1 MQIQNLLL
9 GASLSALLAVNAT
22 ANAAENTVQRE
33 GNALEA
39 KGNVRESNAVREKE
53 AAEKTAAAGEAKQR
67 RGEETQK
74 EAKSLE
80 KDDSTAAQGARLA
93 RAGAAKE
100 VKGEQMQESA
110 KMHKAHAKRMQKAV
124 GANPGVA
131 DETMNV
137 DNTKVNTRD
146 RKDSLTPMDQSN
158 SETQIVITAN
168 IRKGIMEDKTVSFNG
183 KNVKIITVGNR
194 VTLRGPVQSSKERT
208 AIEGIAKRTAGVS
221 DVDNQL
227 EIVN

>member
-22 ANAAENTVQRE
+22 GNAAETTVQRE

-39 KGNVRESNAVREKE
+39 KGNVREKNAVREKE
-53 AAEKTAAAGEAKQR
+53 AAEKTAGAGEAKQR
-67 RGEETQK
+67 KGEEMQK

-80 KDDSTAAQGARLA
+80 KNDSTAAEGARLEH
-93 RAGAAKE
+93 AGVAEE
-100 VKGEQMQESA
+100 VKGEKMQQSA

-124 GANPGVA
+124 DANPGVA
-131 DETMNV
+131 DQTMNA

-158 SETQIVITAN
+158 SATQIAITAN
-168 IRKGIMEDKTVSFNG
+168 IRKGIIGDKTVSFNG
-183 KNVKIITVGNR
+183 KNVKIITVGTR
-194 VTLRGPVQSSKERT
+194 VTLRGPVKSSKERT
-208 AIEGIAKRTAGVS
+208 AIEGIAKRAEGVS

-227 EIVN
+227 EVVN

>member
-22 ANAAENTVQRE
+22 GNAAENTVQRE
-33 GNALEA
+33 GNTLEA
-39 KGNVRESNAVREKE
+39 KGNVREKNAIREKE
-53 AAEKTAAAGEAKQR
+53 AADRTAGAGEAKQR
-67 RGEETQK
+67 KGEEMQK

-80 KDDSTAAQGARLA
+80 KNDSTAAQGARLE
-93 RAGAAKE
+93 RAGAAEK

-124 GANPGVA
+124 GANPGGA
-131 DETMNV
+131 DETTNA

-158 SETQIVITAN
+158 SAAQIAITAN
-168 IRKGIMEDKTVSFNG
+168 IRKGIMGDKTVAFNG
-183 KNVKIITVGNR
+183 KNVKIITVGTR

-227 EIVN
+227 EVVN